1 MRGRN
6 MISVLIERNIAEDMQ
21 STYEDAAR
29 RTLHQA
35 YQAPG
40 FINGETFID
49 MDNPLR
55 RFVLSKW
62 RSAQDWSYWYHSEQ
76 RKAMMN
82 ELNLIL
88 QDQEKITM
96 LVNY

>member
-1 MRGRN
+1 
-6 MISVLIERNIAEDMQ
+6 MISVLIERIIAEDMQ
-21 STYEDAAR
+21 STYEDAAH

-35 YQAPG
+35 YQASG

-49 MDNPLR
+49 MNDPMR

-62 RSAQDWSYWYHSEQ
+62 RSAQDWSTWYQSEQ
-76 RKAMMN
+76 RRTMMN

-88 QDQEKITM
+88 RDQEKIT
-96 LVNY
+96 LLINY

>member
-1 MRGRN
+1 
-6 MISVLIERNIAEDMQ
+6 MIIVLIERQIAEDMEP
-21 STYEDAAR
+21 TYEASAK
-29 RTLHQA
+29 RTLHLA

-49 MDNPLR
+49 INNSRR

-62 RSAQDWSYWYHSEQ
+62 QSSRDWFAWYSSDE

-82 ELNLIL
+82 ELNLL
-88 QDQEKITM
+88 LEQQEKIS
-96 LVNY
+96 LLQN